1 MTDYRKKVIRLDGVV
16 VVVVGSYS
24 GWVVT
29 GYIGH
34 PDEGIQTRTEAV
46 KVCSLFQSPEKIT
59 SAAKRTTIGI
69 DWS

>member
-1 MTDYRKKVIRLDGVV
+1 MTDYRKKVIRLDGV

-34 PDEGIQTRTEAV
+34 PDEGIQNRTEAV